1 MRYSGWFFPLLVS
14 AAFFTPSFH
23 AGEKKYVREEGFV
36 EFQKKERAKAKV
48 TINPEL
54 PSVLIIG
61 DSISI
66 GYTPIVRAELASRA
80 NVLHNR
86 GNAQGTTF
94 GLANLEDWLS
104 EVEWALI
111 HFNFGLH
118 DLKRVTEAGTSN
130 NSNDP
135 NDPYQADLATYTANL
150 QKIVARLEETSAKL
164 IFATTTPFP
173 AGVKPFRLP
182 EDASNYNKAALKIM
196 KAKGIEVNDLYA
208 LVVDDLETL
217 QKPVNVHFHKEG
229 SELMGEEV
237 ASKIEAALKQQ
248 KGKN

>member
-1 MRYSGWFFPLLVS
+1 MRSSGWFFSLLVVV
-14 AAFFTPSFH
+14 ALLAPSFQ
-23 AGEKKYVREEGFV
+23 AGEKKDVTEEGSV
-36 EFQKKERAKAKV
+36 ELQKKERAEAKAKF
-48 TINPEL
+48 NPEL

-61 DSISI
+61 DSIST
-66 GYTPIVRAELASRA
+66 GYTPSVRSALADKA

-94 GLANLEDWLS
+94 GLANLEDWLA
-104 EVEWALI
+104 EAKWALI

-150 QKIVARLEETSAKL
+150 EKIVARLEETGAKL

-173 AGVKPFRLP
+173 VGVKPFRSP
-182 EDASNYNKAALKIM
+182 QDASNYNKAALKIM
-196 KAKGIEVNDLYA
+196 NTKGIEVNDLYA

-248 KGKN
+248 KDKD